1 MGKGT
6 RYELEEK
13 QRWWI
18 CGSCLVNK
26 SIEVYWS
33 ETKRYNTSNSLN
45 NSWKCMYVVEFIVS
59 TNKHMVKHY
68 QNIFP
73 LQLGAYRIRLI
84 EDDSELHT
92 LTNNSVLEVNQ
103 GIRMYKSL
111 KDETHHSLP
120 QVV

>member
-1 MGKGT
+1 
-6 RYELEEK
+6 
-13 QRWWI
+13 
-18 CGSCLVNK
+18 
-26 SIEVYWS
+26 
-33 ETKRYNTSNSLN
+33 
-45 NSWKCMYVVEFIVS
+45 MYVVEFIVS
-59 TNKHMVKHY
+59 TNQHMVKHY